1 MSGAKKQVH
10 GKAVDMGLLR
20 RVMTFVNPYRVTFYL
35 TMLVTV
41 LLGFM
46 APLRPFLT
54 QIAIDDYIF
63 NDTLPPAESSAGLL
77 HLILLIIGILFIEA
91 VMQFLNVYY
100 ASWLG
105 QTVTIDLRAKVYK
118 HITAFRLKYFD
129 KNAVGMLVTRV
140 VSDID
145 GIAQIFSQGLL
156 TIIGDILKLI
166 VVLTVMLYINWELAL
181 ISLLPIPI
189 LIFATKIFK
198 NAIKKAFID
207 VRNQVSTI
215 NSFVQEH
222 VTGMSI
228 VQIYNREKEE
238 MSRFDEIN
246 SEHKRAHIR
255 SIWAYA
261 IFFPVVEL
269 LSALSIALLLWLGIE
284 GIFTGEVTYGLLVEY
299 ILFVFMLYRP
309 IRQLADRFNTLQMG
323 IVNADRVFQVLD
335 SDESIPNNGTVENSD
350 LQGNIE
356 FKNVWFAY
364 NEPEYV
370 LRDLSFE
377 MKAGQTVAFVG
388 ATGAGKSSIIN
399 LLSRFY
405 EFQKGE
411 ILLEGIDIHEYEL
424 SVIRQNIAVVLQ
436 DVFLFSDTV
445 HNNITLNDPSIT
457 RKQVIEASK
466 IVGAHGF
473 IENLPGGYDYD
484 VKERGATL
492 SVGQRQ
498 LIAFIRAYVYNP
510 KILVLDE
517 ATSSVDTE
525 SEELIQY
532 AIEKLTENRT
542 SIVIAHRLSTIQRA
556 DRIVVL
562 DHGEILEMGT
572 HDELLAKNGQ
582 YKKLFELQFNEP
594 PKD

>member
-1 MSGAKKQVH
+1 
-10 GKAVDMGLLR
+10 
-20 RVMTFVNPYRVTFYL
+20 
-35 TMLVTV
+35 
-41 LLGFM
+41 
-46 APLRPFLT
+46 
-54 QIAIDDYIF
+54 
-63 NDTLPPAESSAGLL
+63 
-77 HLILLIIGILFIEA
+77 
-91 VMQFLNVYY
+91 
-100 ASWLG
+100 
-105 QTVTIDLRAKVYK
+105 
-118 HITAFRLKYFD
+118 
-129 KNAVGMLVTRV
+129 
-140 VSDID
+140 
-145 GIAQIFSQGLL
+145 
-156 TIIGDILKLI
+156 
-166 VVLTVMLYINWELAL
+166 
-181 ISLLPIPI
+181 
-189 LIFATKIFK
+189 
-198 NAIKKAFID
+198 
-207 VRNQVSTI
+207 
-215 NSFVQEH
+215 
-222 VTGMSI
+222 
-228 VQIYNREKEE
+228 
-238 MSRFDEIN
+238 
-246 SEHKRAHIR
+246 
-255 SIWAYA
+255 
-261 IFFPVVEL
+261 
-269 LSALSIALLLWLGIE
+269 
-284 GIFTGEVTYGLLVEY
+284 
-299 ILFVFMLYRP
+299 
-309 IRQLADRFNTLQMG
+309 LADRFNTLQMG

-364 NEPEYV
+364 NAPEYV

-473 IENLPGGYDYD
+473 IEKLPGGYDYD

-594 PKD
+594 PTD